1 MSNKE
6 QILGDRVK
14 EICNAAAR
22 GEEPPKAGMNL
33 ALQIMASAS
42 EGRIVRNGED
52 YSTHP
57 ISVAFIHAKTDSY
70 QKKIGYVMH
79 DVIEDTR
86 KNDPSNKWTLED
98 LKTCQFEDKVIAIV
112 DSMTRRE
119 GELYF
124 DFIKRCSLNPDGID
138 GKLGDIEHNMM
149 MSRERSLPSAKAL
162 KNIDLYVISMQYL
175 LAVKKEEIEA
185 GSPMVDFLETRRDL
199 LQNGTMELI
208 KQNTTE
214 NLEKL
219 GYNYSAQATPSGYV
233 PMA

>member
-1 MSNKE
+1 MFTKDE
-6 QILGDRVK
+6 ILGKRLK
-14 EICNAAAR
+14 EVFDANAQ
-22 GEEPPKAGMNL
+22 GIEPLKAGMAL
-33 ALQIMASAS
+33 ALIIMASAS
-42 EGRIVRNGED
+42 YGAAVRNGED
-52 YSTHP
+52 YATHP
-57 ISVAFIHAKTDSY
+57 ISVAFTHAKTDSY
-70 QKKIGYVMH
+70 QKKIGYILH

-86 KNDPSNKWTLED
+86 QNDPSNRWTLED

-119 GELYF
+119 TELYL
-124 DFIKRCSLNPDGID
+124 DFVKRCSLNPDGID

-175 LAVKKEEIEA
+175 LAVKREEIEA
-185 GSPMVDFLETRRDL
+185 GSPMVDFLKTRTDL
-199 LQNGTMELI
+199 LQNGTMELV
-208 KQNTTE
+208 KQNTAE

-219 GYNYSAQATPSGYV
+219 GYNYSAQATASGYV